1 MSPWIAAVGSVLL
14 VSLVSLVGLVTLSW
28 RAVRLE
34 RMVFLLVALAV
45 GAMLGSAVLHL
56 IPEAYHQLGDGRL
69 VGGLVLAGMMA
80 FFVLEKF
87 LHWQHDHGMTRHA
100 AACVADED
108 HAHEVPAPVKPF
120 ALMNLVGDAAHN
132 LIDGMVIAAAYL
144 VSIPAGIV
152 TTIAVLLHEL
162 PQEIGDFGVL
172 VYGGMSRR
180 RALALNFA
188 SGLIGVIGDVIAL
201 VIGARVEA
209 FGAYLLPI
217 TAGSFLYIAGSD
229 LIPELHHHS
238 HPAIKSVWQFAMIL
252 LGIALMVLP
261 LLAEEAL
268 GLSHAH

>member
-1 MSPWIAAVGSVLL
+1 MPPWLAAVGSVFL
-14 VSLVSLVGLVTLSW
+14 VSLVSLVGLFTLSW
-28 RAVRLE
+28 RAARLE
-34 RMVFLLVALAV
+34 RFVFLLVALAV
-45 GAMLGSAVLHL
+45 GAMLGGAVLHL
-56 IPEAYHQLGDGRL
+56 IPQAYDQLGDGRL
-69 VGGLVLAGMMA
+69 VGILVLVGVLA

-87 LHWQHDHGMTRHA
+87 LHWHHDHGMSSHA
-100 AACVADED
+100 AACVADEA

-144 VSIPAGIV
+144 VSIPVGIV
-152 TTIAVLLHEL
+152 TTLAVLLHEL

-180 RALALNFA
+180 RALAFNFA
-188 SGLIGVIGDVIAL
+188 SGLVGVVGAVVALLIGT
-201 VIGARVEA
+201 RVEA

-238 HPAIKSVWQFAMIL
+238 HPAIKSVWQFVMIV
-252 LGIALMVLP
+252 LGIALMLLP
-261 LLAEEAL
+261 MLAEDAL
-268 GLSHAH
+268 GIGHAH